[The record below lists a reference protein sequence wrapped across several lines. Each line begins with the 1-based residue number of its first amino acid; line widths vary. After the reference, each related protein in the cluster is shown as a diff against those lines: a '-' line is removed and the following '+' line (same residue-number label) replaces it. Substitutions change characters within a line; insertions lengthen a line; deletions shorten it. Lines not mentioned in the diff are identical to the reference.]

1 MASQAAPAARQ
12 GWTLSTCSV
21 FVRGMPER
29 FPLPWTIKPHEQAW
43 EIRDAN
49 DFPIAYV
56 YFAGRAVVGTNPE
69 RLTREQA
76 RRIAANIARLPE
88 LLATRG

>member
-1 MASQAAPAARQ
+1 MFRFRSD
-12 GWTLSTCSV
+12 
-21 FVRGMPER
+21 MPER
-29 FPLPWTIKPHEQAW
+29 FPLPWSIKPHEESW
-43 EIRDAN
+43 EVRDAT

-56 YFAGRAVVGTNPE
+56 YFAGRSVVGTNPD

-88 LLATRG
+88 LLVTRG

>member
-1 MASQAAPAARQ
+1 
-12 GWTLSTCSV
+12 
-21 FVRGMPER
+21 MPDR
-29 FPLPWTIKPHEQAW
+29 FPTPWNIKPHEESW

-49 DFPIAYV
+49 DFTVAYV
-56 YFAGRAVVGTNPE
+56 YFAGRSVVGTNPD

>member
-1 MASQAAPAARQ
+1 MFRFRSK
-12 GWTLSTCSV
+12 
-21 FVRGMPER
+21 MPER
-29 FPLPWTIKPHEQAW
+29 FPMPCTIKPHEESW
-43 EIRDAN
+43 EVRDAT
-49 DFPIAYV
+49 DFTIAYV
-56 YFAGRAVVGTNPE
+56 FFAGRSVVGTNPE

>member
-1 MASQAAPAARQ
+1 M
-12 GWTLSTCSV
+12 
-21 FVRGMPER
+21 FVRAIVPRQQGLDARALFRFRSDMPDR
-29 FPLPWTIKPHEQAW
+29 FPLPWSIKPHEESW
-43 EIRDAN
+43 EVRDAT

-56 YFAGRAVVGTNPE
+56 YFAGRSVVGTNPD

-88 LLATRG
+88 LLATRS